1 MTQLSDKVISGHLIA
16 FLTNNIYD
24 KNVIHVS
31 VFWGVNNF
39 LIDIVEEQHI
49 KHRHATGMNMMA
61 SA

>member
-16 FLTNNIYD
+16 VLTNNIYD

-31 VFWGVNNF
+31 VFLGVNNF
-39 LIDIVEEQHI
+39 LIDIIEEQHI